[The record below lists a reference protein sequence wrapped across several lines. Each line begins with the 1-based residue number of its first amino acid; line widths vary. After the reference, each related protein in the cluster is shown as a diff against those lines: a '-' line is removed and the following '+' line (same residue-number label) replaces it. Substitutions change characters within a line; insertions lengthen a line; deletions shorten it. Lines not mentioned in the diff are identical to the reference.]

1 MKRAIRIGVFI
12 LLTFLIGR
20 SLANVYLQW
29 PAPMPDWLHD
39 STMFA
44 IRVTGLG
51 REYNPEDAENMA
63 TVIVA
68 SISWTLTGLV
78 LWLMVFT
85 VRRFRGRPKAQT

>member
-1 MKRAIRIGVFI
+1 MKRILRVCVFI
-12 LLTFLIGR
+12 LLTFVIGR
-20 SLANVYLQW
+20 TLANVYLQW

-51 REYNPEDAENMA
+51 RQYDPVDAENMA

-68 SISWTLTGLV
+68 SISWTLTGLT
-78 LWLMVFT
+78 LWLIVFT
-85 VRRFRGRPKAQT
+85 WRRLRNRRKA